1 VQVIAETHSD
11 HVINGVRVAVH
22 QNLIPAPSAEFLYFN
37 WDPRVEDGATT
48 VQRLVMDE
56 HGRIEDWPE
65 GFFDEMDRSLEI
77 LLTPKPT

>member
-1 VQVIAETHSD
+1 
-11 HVINGVRVAVH
+11 
-22 QNLIPAPSAEFLYFN
+22 
-37 WDPRVEDGATT
+37 
-48 VQRLVMDE
+48 MDE